1 MKVGLIM
8 KKTNMTSKTAQL
20 LLTSESAD
28 AFVVVFV
35 FLPQLFAQL
44 YISFL
49 LISYNL
55 LPSL

>member
-1 MKVGLIM
+1 
-8 KKTNMTSKTAQL
+8 MTSKTAQL

-35 FLPQLFAQL
+35 VLPQLFAQR
-44 YISFL
+44 YISVL